1 MGASGS
7 RLRGL
12 AQENRAWRRRQ
23 LRVAMNA
30 AVEHQS
36 ALFKDYAAFQQV
48 FPEVQAALK
57 IAMAKLVKNRPAD
70 PLAYLATTLREANVE
85 IKLEKLA
92 EEQERKEKEVA
103 ALRIQALGRAKKG
116 KARVEQIKVNIGIF
130 VREL

>member
-1 MGASGS
+1 M
-7 RLRGL
+7 
-12 AQENRAWRRRQ
+12 RADTC
-23 LRVAMNA
+23 AMNA
-30 AVEHQS
+30 AVENQ
-36 ALFKDYAAFQQV
+36 AAYYKDYAAFQQV

-70 PLAYLATTLREANVE
+70 PLAYLATSLREASVE

-92 EEQERKEKEVA
+92 EEQERKEKEAA

-116 KARVEQIKVNIGIF
+116 KERVDQIKVNNGIF